1 MDTIEVFDIE
11 NDFFSE
17 YLIPISEVE
26 GEQDVD
32 N

>member
-17 YLIPISEVE
+17 HLVPIPKE